1 MKMKEVAQLCPAL
14 YAPMDCG
21 YQAPLSMG
29 FSRQE
34 YQSGLPFPSPG
45 DLPEPELKPVSSALQ
60 AGSFLLCHWGSP
72 LGLCPNFLLL
82 YRHQSHWN
90 KAYPNY
96 PILI

>member
-45 DLPEPELKPVSSALQ
+45 DLPDPGIKPRSPVLQ
-60 AGSFLLCHWGSP
+60 ADTLPFEPPGKPKPFYMTPESIFLAPTFP
-72 LGLCPNFLLL
+72 LNPRYIF
-82 YRHQSHWN
+82 Q
-90 KAYPNY
+90 
-96 PILI
+96 I